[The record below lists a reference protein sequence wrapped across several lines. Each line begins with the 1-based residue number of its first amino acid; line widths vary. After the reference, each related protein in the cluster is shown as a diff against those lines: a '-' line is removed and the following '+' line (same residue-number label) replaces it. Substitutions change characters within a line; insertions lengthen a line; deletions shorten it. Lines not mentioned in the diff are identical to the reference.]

1 MCPANGS
8 LVTLLLDRPPY
19 TSMVTQLQTKLQ
31 QHCSNI
37 TIAKVTQRT
46 ISLKPSLMMN
56 NSDVIFPIFSNP
68 LDDNGFPGFR
78 FVALVELNKA
88 VFITRKPPNLMVR
101 FFEAVSTS
109 FPNIVMM
116 LLLVVMFVKLNRL
129 VEACFDAPDNDDSAF
144 CCTVSAY
151 MKRGGE
157 ES

>member
-8 LVTLLLDRPPY
+8 LVTLLLDTPPY

-31 QHCSNI
+31 QHCNNV
-37 TIAKVTQRT
+37 TIAKVTART
-46 ISLKPSLMMN
+46 ISLRPSLMMN
-56 NSDVIFPIFSNP
+56 NSGVIFPIFSNP
-68 LDDNGFPGFR
+68 LDNRFPGFR

-88 VFITRKPPNLMVR
+88 VFITRRPPNFIVR
-101 FFEAVSTS
+101 FYEAVSTS
-109 FPNIVMM
+109 LPNIVMVV
-116 LLLVVMFVKLNRL
+116 LLVVMFVKLNRL
-129 VEACFDAPDNDDSAF
+129 VEACFDAPDNDDSAL